1 MGARERLIG
10 SVVVAVVVLA
20 AAWLLLVS
28 PERAKVTSL
37 KTQIAAEQ
45 TTLNTEKSTLVAD
58 EHARTAYG
66 TDVHAVGVLAKA
78 VPLSD
83 EEPELI
89 RLINKEEVGHS
100 IKWSTTSITPGGP
113 GAGGFNTYSLS
124 FAYTSDRWSDL
135 QSFLTALDT
144 LTQTNGANVGSTG
157 RLFTVNSISISPAT
171 SNKISATVGMTV
183 YLLPAGAALGTA
195 GTTTTTAATGTA
207 ATP

>member
-10 SVVVAVVVLA
+10 SVVVAVVVVA

-28 PERAKVTSL
+28 PERAKVTNL
-37 KTQIAAEQ
+37 NTQITAEQ
-45 TTLNTEKSTLVAD
+45 TTLDTEKSSLVVA

-66 TDVHAVGVLAKA
+66 TDVHAVGVVDKA

-83 EEPELI
+83 EEPDLI

-100 IKWSTTSITPGGP
+100 IEWSTTSITPGGA
-113 GAGGFNTYSLS
+113 GAGGFNSYNLS
-124 FAYTSDRWSDL
+124 FAYRARWSDL
-135 QSFLTALDT
+135 QSFLAGLDT

-157 RLFTVNSISISPAT
+157 RLFTVNSVAISPVGP
-171 SNKISATVGMTV
+171 NKVSATVSMTV

-195 GTTTTTAATGTA
+195 GTTTTTAATGP
-207 ATP
+207 TP